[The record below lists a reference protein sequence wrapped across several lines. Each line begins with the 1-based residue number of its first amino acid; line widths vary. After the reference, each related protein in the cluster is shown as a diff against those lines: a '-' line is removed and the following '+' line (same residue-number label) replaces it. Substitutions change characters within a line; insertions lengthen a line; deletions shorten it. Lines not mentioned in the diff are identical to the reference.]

1 MTFILNV
8 SLSIGTINIRLNS
21 TDVHIQKQWPALI
34 MVNACI
40 EKTDFALG
48 PARELVID
56 FFFSCIVK
64 IFHRSMFFDRHFF
77 CVLKRSSFVYINVQN
92 LLTNPPN
99 THSVCR
105 LINIQYPVNTCKQT
119 EKLQS
124 NTNRNDLLKHGIGRT
139 RRKSIY
145 LLVDSV
151 AWQREAKWING
162 SCLSIKYMN
171 SGIRRAEDILIL
183 LERR

>member
-40 EKTDFALG
+40 EKTHFAPG

-64 IFHRSMFFDRHFF
+64 IFHRSMFFDRHFLCIEKIFF
-77 CVLKRSSFVYINVQN
+77 CISMFRTSWQTRQI
-92 LLTNPPN
+92 
-99 THSVCR
+99 HSVCR
-105 LINIQYPVNTCKQT
+105 LINIQYPVNTCKHS

-171 SGIRRAEDILIL
+171 SGIRSAEDILIL